1 MVYIILSYYINIIL
15 YNNTK
20 IMRSFY
26 LVLRKLSQLVKGKAG
41 PLLSL
46 NAMTADPEAVE
57 YSPLL
62 SPNPTSLP

>member
-1 MVYIILSYYINIIL
+1 M

-26 LVLRKLSQLVKGKAG
+26 VVLRKLSQLVKGKAG

-46 NAMTADPEAVE
+46 NAMTGDPEAIE
-57 YSPLL
+57 YSPTDPK
-62 SPNPTSLP
+62 S

>member
-46 NAMTADPEAVE
+46 NAMTGDPEAIE
-57 YSPLL
+57 YSPTDPK
-62 SPNPTSLP
+62 S